1 MALYFQCPPRVWDI
15 AFWWLAERF
24 HGTFHLRGLSMTT
37 AARLVRI
44 PVFVTSEQSSR
55 SRLLATKYS
64 CSRSEVLRL
73 AIGRG
78 LRDIV
83 PELRR
88 LHREKLASNEADTLS
103 ESTALSPPAG
113 GPDVADQLKEYA
125 LALRRAGGPRS
136 EAELRLVLTAQAK
149 ILRVSPPELDDVVD
163 EVISALPSDGTVEPA
178 SDVDP
183 MEPPD

>member
-1 MALYFQCPPRVWDI
+1 M
-15 AFWWLAERF
+15 
-24 HGTFHLRGLSMTT
+24 
-37 AARLVRI
+37 
-44 PVFVTSEQSSR
+44 
-55 SRLLATKYS
+55 
-64 CSRSEVLRL
+64 
-73 AIGRG
+73 
-78 LRDIV
+78 
-83 PELRR
+83 
-88 LHREKLASNEADTLS
+88 
-103 ESTALSPPAG
+103 
-113 GPDVADQLKEYA
+113 ADQLKEYA